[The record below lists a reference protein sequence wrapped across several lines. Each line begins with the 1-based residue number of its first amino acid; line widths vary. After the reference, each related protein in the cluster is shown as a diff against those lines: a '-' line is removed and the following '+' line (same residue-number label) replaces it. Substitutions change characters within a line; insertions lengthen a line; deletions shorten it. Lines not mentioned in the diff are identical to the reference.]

1 LQAVEGQ
8 KEKAAPEAEA
18 MISAYFP
25 EIFCDHEIFATMKW
39 DTPLPGG
46 NPRSKGADIDN
57 SWCRDLSGNSL

>member
-25 EIFCDHEIFATMKW
+25 EIFCDHEIFATM
-39 DTPLPGG
+39 T
-46 NPRSKGADIDN
+46 
-57 SWCRDLSGNSL
+57 